1 MLDKTADSS
10 YQSGGENNV
19 DTALVVNP
27 SSCSGTTGKN
37 WDTLYAQIKNILG
50 ESPKVAFT
58 KKSGD
63 GTILTREFLKNGFKN
78 IVAIGGDGLINEV
91 ANGFFTC
98 TVKKERVKDRKDNDI
113 TVSNHDGATKVHEVE
128 IQHILEPV
136 NPEAFMAVVPC
147 GTRNVLARSLDLPS
161 QLEDCCQRFVNGN
174 PVKIDVI
181 STAVTR
187 YSEKDEIDS
196 NIVRELDSPRIFLN
210 AAEIGVGAEII
221 DRSKKIRD
229 TVKSRILST
238 ITSMIATIPTYS
250 SNVCELSVD
259 EGRKKLITKMTM
271 AVIANGRFL
280 GGGFTAATK
289 AHISDGLLDIVI
301 LKNSGSLKMLDE
313 FVKMRGEDDNSNNDS
328 NEYTDDDNIIY
339 TRAKK
344 VFMKSVE
351 QEKKDVTVAIDG
363 EPIGILPA
371 AFQVHSNA
379 LNLKM

>member
-1 MLDKTADSS
+1 M
-10 YQSGGENNV
+10 V
-19 DTALVVNP
+19 
-27 SSCSGTTGKN
+27 
-37 WDTLYAQIKNILG
+37 
-50 ESPKVAFT
+50 
-58 KKSGD
+58 
-63 GTILTREFLKNGFKN
+63 TILTREFLKNGFKN

-98 TVKKERVKDRKDNDI
+98 TVKKERVKDRKDKEI
-113 TVSNHDGATKVHEVE
+113 TVSNHDGATKIHEVE

-196 NIVRELDSPRIFLN
+196 NIVGELDSPRIFLN

-221 DRSKKIRD
+221 DKSKKIRD

-280 GGGFTAATK
+280 GGGFMAATK

-328 NEYTDDDNIIY
+328 NEYTDDDNILY

-371 AFQVHSNA
+371 TFQVHSNA